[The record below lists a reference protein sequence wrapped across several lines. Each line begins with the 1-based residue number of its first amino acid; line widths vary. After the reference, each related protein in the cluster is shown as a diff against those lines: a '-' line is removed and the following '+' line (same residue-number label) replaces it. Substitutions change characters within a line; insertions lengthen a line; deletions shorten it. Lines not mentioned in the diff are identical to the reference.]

1 MRSALHGAAARRGYS
16 LIELLVTLAIVGIVL
31 AASGSLLLQAYAN
44 EAAYRQQN
52 GAQQNAR
59 AAADMVADDMK
70 GAKRATSVVTI
81 GGQQATLPTLT
92 VQGAGIGMSAPLVP
106 NWVTPTWTSP
116 LYFNIFNDDPAPI
129 EKRVRYWLE
138 GTNLRREVVAFGAAT
153 TVAASSSTGGVVVA
167 RNVRAFWACK
177 PFVSTSGSTN
187 LADYNHSVVRLSVR
201 VVEGDVALENDPRN
215 SRSAVQADVTLRNNL
230 F

>member
-1 MRSALHGAAARRGYS
+1 MRSALPGAAARRGYS

-31 AASGSLLLQAYAN
+31 AAAGSLLLQAYAN

-70 GAKRATSVVTI
+70 GAKRVTSVVTI
-81 GGQQATLPTLT
+81 GGQQATLPTGT
-92 VQGAGIGMSAPLVP
+92 VQGAGLGATATTPRWSTPLF
-106 NWVTPTWTSP
+106 
-116 LYFNIFNDDPAPI
+116 FNVYDDLGA
-129 EKRVRYWLE
+129 ERRVRYWLE
-138 GTNLRREVVAFGAAT
+138 GTNLRRQIVAYVSETATPGAAT
-153 TVAASSSTGGVVVA
+153 AETAGTVVA
-167 RNVRAFWACK
+167 RNVRVFTARK
-177 PFVSTSGSTN
+177 PGVNTAGSTS
-187 LADYNHSVVRLSVR
+187 LADYNHSIVRLSVQ
-201 VVEGDVALENDPRN
+201 VVEGDAASEADPRN